1 MSKDNDKFYTNER
14 IQNDLNYE
22 RAKAIAEQMLHC
34 GLISL
39 SEYDNFMDINR
50 KTLSPLFWE
59 IFPHSLAMC
68 GNQSD
73 V

>member
-1 MSKDNDKFYTNER
+1 MSKDNDNFYTNER

-22 RAKAIAEQMLHC
+22 RAKAIADQMLHC
-34 GLISL
+34 GLL
-39 SEYDNFMDINR
+39 SPDEYGNFMDINR
-50 KTLSPLFWE
+50 KTFSPLFWE

>member
-1 MSKDNDKFYTNER
+1 MSKDNDNFYTNER

-22 RAKAIAEQMLHC
+22 RAKAIADQMLHC
-34 GLISL
+34 SL
-39 SEYDNFMDINR
+39 LSPDEYDNFMDINR
-50 KTLSPLFWE
+50 ETFSPLFWE

>member
-1 MSKDNDKFYTNER
+1 MSKDNDNFYTNER

-22 RAKAIAEQMLHC
+22 RAKAIADQMLHC
-34 GLISL
+34 SL
-39 SEYDNFMDINR
+39 LSPGEYDKFMDINR
-50 KTLSPLFWE
+50 KTFSPLFWE